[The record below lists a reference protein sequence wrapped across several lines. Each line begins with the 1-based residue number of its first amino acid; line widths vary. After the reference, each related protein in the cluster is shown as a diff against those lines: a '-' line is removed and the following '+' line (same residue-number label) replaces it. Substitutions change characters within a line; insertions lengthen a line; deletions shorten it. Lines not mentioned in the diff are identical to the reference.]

1 MRGRLLESDRS
12 LQECRGGRFA
22 AAFHTPCAPSRGLA
36 DPNAPSGAS
45 TAGPV
50 LVNRRSGAV
59 ACVLQS
65 ANSRSAFVGGVVSC
79 VCLLH
84 MFLKLSVLVS
94 FCFAKK
100 VAKWRR
106 KDAKRHQ

>member
-1 MRGRLLESDRS
+1 MQKSEFGLTRPLPP
-12 LQECRGGRFA
+12 
-22 AAFHTPCAPSRGLA
+22 PCGTGPA

-65 ANSRSAFVGGVVSC
+65 ADSGSAFIGGVVSC
-79 VCLLH
+79 VCLLR
-84 MFLKLSVLVS
+84 MFLKLFVLVEC
-94 FCFAKK
+94 FFAKR
-100 VAKWRR
+100 VAKWRQ
-106 KDAKRHQ
+106 KNAKGQEK